1 MSCAAEADAPAFD
14 YVVVGAG
21 PAGAAVA
28 RRLAEASGAPRV
40 AVLEAG
46 PRRAPVLSD
55 VPLGIAALVPLR
67 SPWNYAFETVPQ
79 PGLGGRRGFQP
90 RGRGVGGSSLINAM
104 IAIRG
109 QPADYDGWAALGC
122 DGWSWRDVLPL
133 FRRLE
138 TNERGADDWHG
149 GEGPLHV
156 SNSRTDN
163 PVVRAF
169 VEAGV
174 QCGYPRNDDFN
185 GPTQEG
191 FGIYQLFQRNGRRL
205 NAGRAYLD
213 RPPKLKNLEILAGT
227 QARRIL
233 VREGRAVGVEVLRG
247 GRPLLVRA
255 RREVILSAGAFGSP
269 QVLMVSGI
277 GPAPELARHGI
288 AVVADRREVGA
299 NLQDHLDFTTNV
311 RMRGDGLFGLTLPAL
326 GRGAAAVLPFLA
338 RGSGMLTSN
347 AAEGGAF
354 LRSAPDVERPDLQF
368 HFCIGIV
375 DDHNRRL
382 HFTTGAALHVCA
394 LRPESRGR
402 VGIASAD
409 VRDAPVIDPAFL
421 SAPGD
426 MEILLRG
433 ARIARR
439 ILAAPAL
446 APYGAKPVH
455 GTGAEDDEALRDLIR
470 ARADT
475 IYHPVGTCRMGA
487 DADAVVDPRLRV
499 KGVSGLRVADAAIMP
514 RLVSGNTQAPCA
526 MIGEKAADMI
536 LEDNG
541 R

>member
-1 MSCAAEADAPAFD
+1 MTSATEADAPAFD

-28 RRLAEASGAPRV
+28 RRLAEAPGAPRV

-67 SPWNYAFETVPQ
+67 SRWNYAFETVPQ

-109 QPADYDGWAALGC
+109 QPSDYDGWAALGC
-122 DGWSWRDVLPL
+122 DGWGWREVLPL
-133 FRRLE
+133 FRRME

-149 GEGPLHV
+149 GDGPLHV

-213 RPPKLKNLEILAGT
+213 RPPKLANLETLANT

-233 VREGRAVGVEVLRG
+233 VREGRAMGVEALRG
-247 GRPLLVRA
+247 GSPVVVRA

-269 QVLMVSGI
+269 QVLMLSGI
-277 GPAPELARHGI
+277 GPAPELMRNGI
-288 AVVADRREVGA
+288 PVVADRREVGA
-299 NLQDHLDFTTNV
+299 NLQDHLDFTANV
-311 RMRGDGLFGLTLPAL
+311 RMKGDGLFGLTLPVL
-326 GRGAAAVLPFLA
+326 GRGAAAVVPFLA
-338 RGSGMLTSN
+338 KGRGMLTSN

-446 APYGAKPVH
+446 AAYGAKPIH
-455 GTGAEDDEALRDLIR
+455 GTGMEDDEALRDLVR
-470 ARADT
+470 ARADS

-487 DADAVVDPRLRV
+487 DGDAVVDPRLRV
-499 KGVSGLRVADAAIMP
+499 NGVSGLRVADAAIMP